1 MTKSTQPQRIQEI
14 TNTLNPFLFF
24 LTPFTHFF
32 TFFSSYTHT
41 FIIIFIPSFFLYT
54 LHQHFVIH
62 IKPFLTRKK
71 RPRKPSLMEEIA
83 SLLSFG
89 CKLVKDLE
97 ETLPNMANQPHVL
110 ISSCD
115 DISKVFGNVRDRL
128 SMAVQDYGNHE
139 AQAGGGGSVSEW
151 LRSSQTMNMQVLHE
165 HEPVA
170 QHGQQHRFDQGV
182 GGQEH
187 LDGSLLRTRR
197 RKHEAD
203 RRTIRVPAPRMGN
216 TEVPPEDGYTWRKY
230 GQKEILGSRF
240 PRGYY
245 RCTHQKLYNCP
256 AKKQVQR
263 LDNDPFTFEVTYR
276 GDHTCTMS
284 STAPSMAPPPPV
296 EAITTHSPPTH
307 LAPTASQSLPQ
318 WLSIDLKQSV
328 GDLYSITHQS
338 MQPFRN
344 QTDIA
349 NEAGPSS
356 PTNYV
361 DYPRVTDLA
370 DTMFNSGS
378 SSNNS
383 MELIFASPNE
393 EKKEGGDNTH

>member
-1 MTKSTQPQRIQEI
+1 MD
-14 TNTLNPFLFF
+14 
-24 LTPFTHFF
+24 
-32 TFFSSYTHT
+32 
-41 FIIIFIPSFFLYT
+41 
-54 LHQHFVIH
+54 HQ
-62 IKPFLTRKK
+62 
-71 RPRKPSLMEEIA
+71 
-83 SLLSFG
+83 LLSIVRFSKDYIFLV
-89 CKLVKDLE
+89 CK
-97 ETLPNMANQPHVL
+97 
-110 ISSCD
+110 C
-115 DISKVFGNVRDRL
+115 
-128 SMAVQDYGNHE
+128 
-139 AQAGGGGSVSEW
+139 
-151 LRSSQTMNMQVLHE
+151 
-165 HEPVA
+165 
-170 QHGQQHRFDQGV
+170 
-182 GGQEH
+182 
-187 LDGSLLRTRR
+187 

-344 QTDIA
+344 QTDIG

-383 MELIFASPNE
+383 MELIFSSQNE